1 MDNYAKWQVIKQWPV
16 NLEFF
21 HKQGIE
27 AFQKLQQIGWTPFL
41 EIREEVYPRL
51 VRLFYANLSEDTKN
65 GVLRTHV
72 LGTPITFNDDK
83 INAWLGLDYSDCEKI
98 FFTYKCTCPDFN
110 YEGFLQEVTGVP
122 AELCPDAGRLLT
134 PNYRIFI
141 HFFTHVV
148 MPKYGKQNLITMFSL
163 FLMWSALNGRKVNL
177 GYIIFQVM
185 ASILKRGT
193 CHLPYGMV
201 ITKILKA
208 SGVQIPLNEQTMT
221 TTKKSAYDEPWM
233 KHMHFTKVK
242 GRWVRHGDDEGRIEM
257 ARFFPTNTAPPS
269 NGDHPHTSPPSDIGQ
284 PRSSPAHDGYQP
296 QNSAL

>member
-1 MDNYAKWQVIKQWPV
+1 
-16 NLEFF
+16 
-21 HKQGIE
+21 
-27 AFQKLQQIGWTPFL
+27 
-41 EIREEVYPRL
+41 
-51 VRLFYANLSEDTKN
+51 
-65 GVLRTHV
+65 
-72 LGTPITFNDDK
+72 
-83 INAWLGLDYSDCEKI
+83 
-98 FFTYKCTCPDFN
+98 
-110 YEGFLQEVTGVP
+110 
-122 AELCPDAGRLLT
+122 
-134 PNYRIFI
+134 
-141 HFFTHVV
+141 
-148 MPKYGKQNLITMFSL
+148 
-163 FLMWSALNGRKVNL
+163 MWSALNGRKVNL

-185 ASILKRGT
+185 ASVLKRGT

-208 SGVQIPLNEQTMT
+208 FGVQIPLNEQTMT

-296 QNSAL
+296 QNSALASNSENGKLEDLSNALATNMAKVMQLEQKVDFLLANQQQIKATQQQIQATLLDILNKVS